1 MIDNLR
7 GMAVF
12 ASVVGHGSF
21 SGAAKELGITTSAV
35 SQQIRS
41 LENDLGVVLLHR
53 STRKLSLTEAGASYY
68 EAAKDVVSAAEQGRI
83 KVNQLRDELA
93 GSLRIATTPELG
105 VNHILPAL
113 SSWMAA
119 HDDLNINFM
128 ADNHYIDMIDERID
142 IAVRMSPNITDSS
155 LTSYPLSNVRQVLV
169 ASPHYLR
176 QHEKVEKPKDLSN
189 HDIICIDLM
198 KDCNQLEFTHTETG
212 KKNRVKMKTRLQ
224 TNNVFVATTLAKEGH
239 GMVRLM
245 EMDAKKDLESG
256 DLVEVL
262 KGYQLPSFV
271 LYAVTLNRE
280 QQPAKVTRC
289 LEVLKKYF
297 HVPSN

>member
-1 MIDNLR
+1 MLDNLR

-21 SGAAKELGITTSAV
+21 SGSARELGITTSAV

-41 LENDLGVVLLHR
+41 LENELGVVLLHR
-53 STRKLSLTEAGASYY
+53 STRKLSLTEAGESFY
-68 EAAKDVVSAAEQGRI
+68 EAARDVVSAAEKGRI

-113 SSWMAA
+113 STWMAA
-119 HDDLNINFM
+119 HDDLIITYL

-142 IAVRMSPNITDSS
+142 IAIRMSPTINDSTLS
-155 LTSYPLSNVRQVLV
+155 SYPLTDVRQVLI
-169 ASPHYLR
+169 ASPQYLR
-176 QHEKVEKPKDLSN
+176 QRKKLESPKDLAM
-189 HDIICIDLM
+189 HQLICIDIM
-198 KDCNQLEFTHTETG
+198 KDSNQVELTQTETG
-212 KKNRVKMKTRLQ
+212 KKTRTKMNSRIH
-224 TNNVFVATTLAKEGH
+224 TNNVFMATTLAKEGH
-239 GMVRLM
+239 GLVRMM
-245 EMDAKKDLESG
+245 EMDAKKELESG
-256 DLVEVL
+256 ELVEVL
-262 KGYQLPSFV
+262 TGYQLPSFV

-280 QQPAKVTRC
+280 QQPAKITRC

-297 HVPSN
+297 HAC